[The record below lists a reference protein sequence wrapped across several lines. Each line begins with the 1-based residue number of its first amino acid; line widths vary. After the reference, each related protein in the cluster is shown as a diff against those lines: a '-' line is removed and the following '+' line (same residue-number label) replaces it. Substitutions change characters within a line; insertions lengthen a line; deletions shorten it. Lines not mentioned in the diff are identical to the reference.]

1 MNKEIII
8 NARKL
13 TKTYKLYANHVD
25 RVKEALH
32 PFRKKYYY
40 PFNALNEVSFDV
52 KRGDTIGIIGQ
63 NGSGKSTL
71 LQIICGI
78 LQPTEG
84 NIRVDGR
91 ISALLELGAG
101 FNPEFTGRQNVYL
114 NCAILGLK
122 HREINARFDA
132 IANFADIGNF
142 IDQPLKTYSNGMYI
156 RLAFAIA
163 INVDPDILV
172 VDEALAVGDEAFQ
185 RKCFSRIQA
194 IQKRG
199 STIILVS
206 HSPQTIIELCNRAMW
221 FNQGELLLSGN
232 PKQVVSNYQKYIYS
246 SEEKLILLNEEKRS
260 LFQKNRSTLSSSESD
275 RISRP
280 YKNEISS
287 QHTFYDPNLK
297 PTSTIIYESRGA
309 TIEKPIITNS
319 NGERVNILIKG
330 NEYTYTYY
338 VKFTKSAHNVR
349 FGMMIK
355 TTSGTELGGII
366 SHSLANSIKYVDK
379 GTILRPKFSFRC
391 ILLPGVYFL
400 NAGVS
405 GKVGDSDGFL
415 HRCIDVA
422 MFKVQAETDLLL
434 GGIIDFSI
442 KPVDVLAEFNKPTTL
457 KG

>member
-1 MNKEIII
+1 MNKEIILS
-8 NARKL
+8 ARKL
-13 TKTYKLYANHVD
+13 TKTYKLYASHVD

-114 NCAILGLK
+114 NGAILGLK
-122 HREINARFDA
+122 HKEINARFDA

-142 IDQPLKTYSNGMYI
+142 IDQPLKTYSSGMYI
-156 RLAFAIA
+156 RLAFAVA

-199 STIILVS
+199 GTVILVS
-206 HSPQTIIELCNRAMW
+206 HSPQTIVELCNRTMW
-221 FNQGELLLSGN
+221 FDQGELLLSGN
-232 PKQVVSNYQKYIYS
+232 PKQVISNYQKYIYS
-246 SEEKLILLNEEKRS
+246 SEKKLTLLKEEMKL
-260 LFQKNRSTLSSSESD
+260 LFQKNHSTLSSSGSD
-275 RISRP
+275 VRISRP
-280 YKNEISS
+280 AKNEISG
-287 QHTFYDPNLK
+287 QHAFYDPNLK
-297 PTSTIIYESRGA
+297 PMSTIIYESRGA
-309 TIEKPIITNS
+309 MIEKPIITKP
-319 NGERVNILIKG
+319 NGERVNILVRG
-330 NEYTYTYY
+330 DEYIYTYY
-338 VKFTKSAHNVR
+338 VKFTKAAHNAR

-355 TTSGTELGGII
+355 TMSGTELGGMI

-379 GTILRPKFSFRC
+379 GTTLRPKFSFRC
-391 ILLPGVYFL
+391 VLLPGVYFL

-405 GKVGDSDGFL
+405 GNVGDSDGFL

-442 KPVDVLAEFNKPTTL
+442 KPVDILAKFNKFTT
-457 KG
+457 